1 MGTCDSH
8 SRRTRGATGVDLG
21 KVGTSRV
28 LKGRPE
34 GVRASQV
41 NGVGSPVSA
50 SLVGAFAEVGP
61 LSLVG

>member
-1 MGTCDSH
+1 M
-8 SRRTRGATGVDLG
+8 DLG